1 MTGLLLALQLAVPI
15 TNAYA
20 QQVKDSV
27 IVSVTYTA
35 ERPIDVCVFVYEL
48 GDAELLHP
56 ADRHCWKPDNDIG
69 DNHVWADTRLNMV
82 NFKVSVKYPSG
93 MVEAM
98 LVWKV
103 DT

>member
-1 MTGLLLALQLAVPI
+1 MMLLLLAQFAVAV

-20 QQVKDSV
+20 QQVKGSV

-35 ERPIDVCVFVYEL
+35 ERPIDVCVYVYEL

-56 ADRHCWKPDNDIG
+56 TDRHCWKPDNDIG
-69 DNHVWADTRLNMV
+69 DNDVWPETRLDMV
-82 NFKVSVKYPSG
+82 NFKVSVKYPSSV
-93 MVEAM
+93 VETV